1 MNSAPGQT
9 EPATPNL
16 PGEVRARSWPR
27 RFPIACFLAALLLT
41 LVCAPFYDLFRDGD
55 LVEAVL
61 LTVMLLS
68 SLPALGVRR
77 KSLIAGIV
85 LIVPAATGRWLNHAW
100 PYSVSPEVF
109 LLPGLLFLLFFVGHL
124 LRFTLRAPRIDSEV
138 LCAGLAG
145 YLMLGLLWSFA
156 YILVARLIPDSF
168 VFNAGPAGQS
178 MKGFTAI
185 YFSFVTLCTVGYG
198 EIVPLSGPVRMLAI
212 MEAICGTFYMTVLIA
227 RLVAMYSVAPSEIPT
242 PKSNS

>member
-9 EPATPNL
+9 ESATPNL

-77 KSLIAGIV
+77 KSLVAGIV

-100 PYSVSPEVF
+100 PYSVSPSEVF
-109 LLPGLLFLLFFVGHL
+109 LLPGLLFPSFLC
-124 LRFTLRAPRIDSEV
+124 RASAAFHVARACQIDSEV
-138 LCAGLAG
+138 LCARPGAD
-145 YLMLGLLWSFA
+145 YLMLGLL
-156 YILVARLIPDSF
+156 
-168 VFNAGPAGQS
+168 
-178 MKGFTAI
+178 
-185 YFSFVTLCTVGYG
+185 
-198 EIVPLSGPVRMLAI
+198 
-212 MEAICGTFYMTVLIA
+212 
-227 RLVAMYSVAPSEIPT
+227 
-242 PKSNS
+242 